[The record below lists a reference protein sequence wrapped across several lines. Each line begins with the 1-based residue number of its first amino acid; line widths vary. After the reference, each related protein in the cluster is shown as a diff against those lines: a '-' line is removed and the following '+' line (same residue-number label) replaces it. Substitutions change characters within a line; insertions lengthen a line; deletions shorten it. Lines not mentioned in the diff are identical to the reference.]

1 MLNVFKTL
9 LDGASARAEE
19 RVTDHFAIELI
30 EQKIREAD
38 RGLGAA
44 KQTLASLILRQRT
57 EEKVLERLRG
67 ETADL
72 EGRARLALSDG
83 KDELAADAAK
93 SIAELENEQAVRR
106 QTLELL
112 ILRVVR
118 TRASIEKGTRRL
130 IDLRQ
135 GLISARAADA
145 ERRAQTRL
153 NRTIGSTTAMKEAE
167 ELIARVVGADDP
179 LAEGEI
185 LEEIDT
191 ALSSTSVRDRLSEA
205 GYGAKSK
212 VSADDVLARLKH
224 VPTNA

>member
-57 EEKVLERLRG
+57 EEKILERLRR

-83 KDELAADAAK
+83 KDDLAADAAK

-112 ILRVVR
+112 TLRVVR
-118 TRASIEKGTRRL
+118 TRGSIEKGTRRL

-179 LAEGEI
+179 LAESEI

-205 GYGAKSK
+205 GYGPKSR
-212 VSADDVLARLKH
+212 VSAGDVLARLKH
-224 VPTNA
+224 VPANA

>member
-179 LAEGEI
+179 LAESEI

-205 GYGAKSK
+205 GCGAKSK

>member
-19 RVTDHFAIELI
+19 RVTDHFAIDLI

-57 EEKVLERLRG
+57 EEKILKRLRG

-72 EGRARLALSDG
+72 EGRARHALSDG
-83 KDELAADAAK
+83 RDDLAAEAAK
-93 SIAELENEQAVRR
+93 SIAGLENEQAVRR

-112 ILRVVR
+112 TLRIVR
-118 TRASIEKGTRRL
+118 TRASIEKGARRL

-135 GLISARAADA
+135 GMITARAVDA
-145 ERRAQTRL
+145 ERKAQTRL
-153 NRTIGSTTAMKEAE
+153 NRTIGSNTAMKEAE
-167 ELIARVVGADDP
+167 DLIARVVGADDP
-179 LAEGEI
+179 LAESEI
-185 LEEIDT
+185 LEEIDS
-191 ALSSTSVRDRLSEA
+191 ALNSTSIRDRLGDA
-205 GYGAKSK
+205 GYGARSK
-212 VSADDVLARLKH
+212 VSADDVLARLKQVPAH
-224 VPTNA
+224 V